1 MIDKYRAI
9 SNRKGLMQSAL
20 RIETKVLP
28 GNKIEI
34 DLPADTAST
43 SVGQIVEVI
52 VLLPEQKPALERQS
66 ILQLLEEIHKQR
78 PVGRSV
84 EEINRDLQA
93 ERDAWDN

>member
-1 MIDKYRAI
+1 
-9 SNRKGLMQSAL
+9 MQSEL

-34 DLPADTAST
+34 DLPTDTAST
-43 SVGQIVEVI
+43 SVGQIAEVI

-84 EEINRDLQA
+84 GKINRDLQA

>member
-1 MIDKYRAI
+1 
-9 SNRKGLMQSAL
+9 MQSAL

-52 VLLPEQKPALERQS
+52 VLLPKQKPALERQS
-66 ILQLLEEIHKQR
+66 ILQLLKEIYQQR

-84 EEINRDLQA
+84 EAIDRDLL
-93 ERDAWDN
+93 

>member
-1 MIDKYRAI
+1 
-9 SNRKGLMQSAL
+9 MQSAL

-34 DLPADTAST
+34 NLPTDTALT

-52 VLLPEQKPALERQS
+52 VLLPEQKPVLESQS
-66 ILQLLEEIHKQR
+66 ILQLLEQIHRQR
-78 PVGRSV
+78 PIGRSV

>member
-1 MIDKYRAI
+1 
-9 SNRKGLMQSAL
+9 MQSAL

-34 DLPADTAST
+34 TLPDDTLST
-43 SVGQIVEVI
+43 SVGQTIEVI
-52 VLLPEQKPALERQS
+52 VLIPQKTTLEGQS
-66 ILQLLEEIHKQR
+66 IIHLLEEIHKQR

-84 EEINRDLQA
+84 EEINQDLEA

>member
-1 MIDKYRAI
+1 
-9 SNRKGLMQSAL
+9 MQSAL
-20 RIETKVLP
+20 RIETKILP

-34 DLPADTAST
+34 NLPDLTAST
-43 SVGQIVEVI
+43 SVGQLVEVI
-52 VLLPEQKPALERQS
+52 VLLPEDKPALEKQS
-66 ILQLLEEIHKQR
+66 ILKLLEEIHQQR

>member
-1 MIDKYRAI
+1 
-9 SNRKGLMQSAL
+9 MQSAL

-34 DLPADTAST
+34 NLPTDPAST
-43 SVGQIVEVI
+43 LVGQIVEVI
-52 VLLPEQKPALERQS
+52 VLLPQKPVLASQS
-66 ILQLLEEIHKQR
+66 ILKLLEEIHKQR

>member
-1 MIDKYRAI
+1 MR
-9 SNRKGLMQSAL
+9 SEL

-34 DLPADTAST
+34 TLPADTPSS
-43 SVGQIVEVI
+43 SVRQIIEVI
-52 VLLPEQKPALERQS
+52 VLLPEQEPTLERQS
-66 ILQLLEEIHKQR
+66 ILEFLEEIHRQR

-93 ERDAWDN
+93 ERSHD

>member
-1 MIDKYRAI
+1 
-9 SNRKGLMQSAL
+9 MQSAL

-34 DLPADTAST
+34 TLPDDILST
-43 SVGQIVEVI
+43 SVGQTIEVI
-52 VLLPEQKPALERQS
+52 VLIPEQKTTLEGQS
-66 ILQLLEEIHKQR
+66 IMQLLEEIHKQR

-84 EEINRDLQA
+84 QEINRDLQA

>member
-1 MIDKYRAI
+1 
-9 SNRKGLMQSAL
+9 MQSAL

-34 DLPADTAST
+34 TLPADTLST
-43 SVGQIVEVI
+43 SVGQTIEVI
-52 VLLPEQKPALERQS
+52 VLIPQKTTLEGQS
-66 ILQLLEEIHKQR
+66 IMQLLEEIHKQR

>member
-1 MIDKYRAI
+1 
-9 SNRKGLMQSAL
+9 MQSAL

-34 DLPADTAST
+34 NLPTDTAST

-52 VLLPEQKPALERQS
+52 VLLPQKPVLEGQS
-66 ILQLLEEIHKQR
+66 ILKLLEEIHRQR

-93 ERDAWDN
+93 ERDAWEN

>member
-1 MIDKYRAI
+1 
-9 SNRKGLMQSAL
+9 MQSAL
-20 RIETKVLP
+20 RIETQVLP

-34 DLPADTAST
+34 TLPADTLPT
-43 SVGQIVEVI
+43 SVGQTIEVI
-52 VLLPEQKPALERQS
+52 VLIPQKTTLEGQS
-66 ILQLLEEIHKQR
+66 IIHLLEEIHKQR

>member
-1 MIDKYRAI
+1 
-9 SNRKGLMQSAL
+9 MQSAL

-34 DLPADTAST
+34 ILPDDTLST
-43 SVGQIVEVI
+43 SVGQTIEVI
-52 VLLPEQKPALERQS
+52 VLIPQKTTIEGQS
-66 ILQLLEEIHKQR
+66 IIHLLEEIHKQR

>member
-1 MIDKYRAI
+1 
-9 SNRKGLMQSAL
+9 MQSAL
-20 RIETKVLP
+20 RIETQVLP

-34 DLPADTAST
+34 NLPDNTPST
-43 SVGQIVEVI
+43 PVGQTVEVI
-52 VLLPEQKPALERQS
+52 ILLPERKPALKRQS
-66 ILQLLEEIHKQR
+66 ILQLLEEIHRQL

>member
-1 MIDKYRAI
+1 
-9 SNRKGLMQSAL
+9 MQSAL

-34 DLPADTAST
+34 TLPDDTLST
-43 SVGQIVEVI
+43 SVGQTIEVI
-52 VLLPEQKPALERQS
+52 VLIPEQKTTLEGQS
-66 ILQLLEEIHKQR
+66 IMHLLEEIHKQR

-84 EEINRDLQA
+84 EEINRDLEA

>member
-1 MIDKYRAI
+1 MK
-9 SNRKGLMQSAL
+9 SEL

-28 GNKIEI
+28 GNKLEI
-34 DLPADTAST
+34 DLPADTTST
-43 SVGQIVEVI
+43 AVGQTIEVI
-52 VLLPEQKPALERQS
+52 VLLPEQKPAPERQS
-66 ILQLLEEIHKQR
+66 IVQLLEEIHKQR

>member
-1 MIDKYRAI
+1 
-9 SNRKGLMQSAL
+9 MQSAL

-34 DLPADTAST
+34 DLPADTPST
-43 SVGQIVEVI
+43 SVGQTIEVI
-52 VLLPEQKPALERQS
+52 VLLPERKPDLEQQS
-66 ILQLLEEIHKQR
+66 IMQLLEEIHKQR

-84 EEINRDLQA
+84 AEINRDLQA